1 MKSPAPGGRSR
12 KWKHHWFHARR
23 KALAPVLAI
32 QEALAPVLPIQE
44 AQASWLCWFGRATQ
58 AATVCSSTPMPSSDP
73 ASAFSRALLLTP
85 SSPDG
90 PVVPSAFSTSPQ
102 GPSHPGL
109 SARDS
114 TQPLNELEGAPCH
127 PHPLSR
133 VSASH
138 SFKKGFVLLTL
149 SGMSAIQTWP
159 LTLESSAEGRPIRTA
174 GRSQMHLKM
183 NKRVQNQSPNP
194 SQPPLPTA
202 EAPSQETLIP
212 PSSCSCPKLWD
223 PILLLFSFFEQIL
236 LISTFKIYLEFH
248 CFPQITP

>member
-23 KALAPVLAI
+23 KALAPVLA
-32 QEALAPVLPIQE
+32 IQE

-183 NKRVQNQSPNP
+183 NVSKTKV
-194 SQPPLPTA
+194 
-202 EAPSQETLIP
+202 
-212 PSSCSCPKLWD
+212 
-223 PILLLFSFFEQIL
+223 PILPSPR
-236 LISTFKIYLEFH
+236 SP
-248 CFPQITP
+248 PQKPHLRKH